1 MYVLSIVVSLE
12 REIDLG
18 DSLNL
23 NIRRCKY
30 VKPTP
35 VQRYTI
41 PISFAGRDLM
51 ACGQTG
57 SGKTAAFCFP
67 IISGIMRQQSVQKP
81 CGTRTV
87 FPLALFLSPTR
98 ERSSQIHVEA
108 RKFAYQTG
116 VKVVFLPWRDWL
128 LRDYKTGE
136 ILTKASSLRLI
147 NGEIS

>member
-1 MYVLSIVVSLE
+1 
-12 REIDLG
+12 
-18 DSLNL
+18 
-23 NIRRCKY
+23 
-30 VKPTP
+30 
-35 VQRYTI
+35 
-41 PISFAGRDLM
+41 M

-136 ILTKASSLRLI
+136 ILTKASRFDQI
-147 NGEIS
+147 F